1 MSVDTFLPGEYS
13 VAYMDEKK
21 LPSVVVIGG
30 GTGTFMMLQSL
41 KRLPVH
47 LTALLTMVD
56 DGGSNKVLR
65 DQFGLLPTSGIRQC
79 IVALSENDT
88 LLRELFNYR
97 FNKGQGIAGMT
108 FGNLFMAA
116 LSDIV
121 GSQEQ
126 AIAETMKLLRVKG
139 EIYPISYDDVRLV
152 ARYEDGSEVVGEHLI
167 DEPSHDGRLRI
178 VDVRTEPE
186 ATISNEAKSAI
197 ENADYIIIGPGDFY
211 TNTVANFV
219 VKGVV
224 EALRESK
231 AQKIFV
237 TNLMTKFG
245 ETYNYTA
252 TTFLDELDKY
262 LGIEHLNCLVLNNN
276 QGFPSEALAQYAKQ
290 NARPVF
296 DDIDAGRYRHL
307 KVYRADLLA
316 DQVFDAQAGD
326 ILSRSI
332 LRHDSDKFAQFFSQ
346 TFLSGDTIES

>member
-1 MSVDTFLPGEYS
+1 MSES
-13 VAYMDEKK
+13 NI
-21 LPSVVVIGG
+21 PSVVVIGG

-41 KRLPVH
+41 KHLPLR

-97 FNKGQGIAGMT
+97 FSKGDGIAGMT

-116 LSDIV
+116 LADIV
-121 GSQEQ
+121 GSQEK
-126 AIAETMKLLRVKG
+126 AIAETMKLLNVKG
-139 EIYPISYDDVRLV
+139 QIYPISYDDVRLV
-152 ARYEDGSEVVGEHLI
+152 ASYEDGTEVVGEHLI
-167 DEPSHDGRLRI
+167 DEPSHDGHLKI
-178 VDVRTEPE
+178 TDLRTEPK
-186 ATISNEAKSAI
+186 ATIGSEAKKAI
-197 ENADYIIIGPGDFY
+197 ENADFILLGPGDFY

-219 VKGVV
+219 VEGVV
-224 EALRESK
+224 EALKTSK
-231 AQKIFV
+231 AKKIFV

-252 TTFLDELDKY
+252 TTFLEELDRY
-262 LGIEHLNCLVLNNN
+262 YGLAHLDTVILNNN

-296 DDIDAGRYRHL
+296 DDIDDGRYRDL
-307 KVYRADLLA
+307 KVLRADLLA
-316 DQVFDAQAGD
+316 DQVFGTQRGD
-326 ILSRSI
+326 VLSRSI
-332 LRHDSDKFAQFFSQ
+332 LRHDSDKFARFFSA